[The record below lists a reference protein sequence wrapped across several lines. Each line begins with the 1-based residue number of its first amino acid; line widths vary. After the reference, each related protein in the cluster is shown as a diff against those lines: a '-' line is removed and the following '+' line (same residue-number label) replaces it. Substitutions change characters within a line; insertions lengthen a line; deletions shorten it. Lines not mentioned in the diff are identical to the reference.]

1 MSSIMGVSASRGA
14 LLEAKKQLQFIK
26 KSTEILEMKRDKV
39 ASELNKYLNQLGK
52 RSEVENKLIKFYKK
66 FVDALVN
73 VGHEEFKSASMVV
86 SRMDTRLHRYLVMGI
101 EEYDVEI
108 INKPSVEA
116 IPNLIIRE
124 IALEFYRI
132 FLEFLD
138 VAVIENKIEALA
150 YDLMNTARK
159 VNALQ
164 KIIIPSYQDLI
175 RYIEERIME
184 EELSEFV
191 RTKFI
196 VDRKGRR

>member
-14 LLEAKKQLQFIK
+14 LLEARKQLQFIK

-39 ASELNKYLNQLGK
+39 ASELNKYLGQLGK
-52 RSEVENKLIKFYKK
+52 REEAEKKIMDTYAK
-66 FVDALVN
+66 FVKALVN
-73 VGHEEFKSASMVV
+73 VGHEEFTSASMVV
-86 SRMDTRLHRYLVMGI
+86 SKMKTRLHRHLVMGI

-108 INKPSVEA
+108 VEPPSVES
-116 IPNLIIRE
+116 IPNLVVKE
-124 IALEFYRI
+124 VANEFYKV
-132 FLEFLD
+132 FMEMLE
-138 VAVIENKIEALA
+138 VAIIENKIEALA

-196 VDRKGRR
+196 VDKKG

>member
-14 LLEAKKQLQFIK
+14 LLEARKQLQFIK

-39 ASELNKYLNQLGK
+39 ASELNKYLGQLGK
-52 RSEVENKLIKFYKK
+52 REEAEKKIMETYTK
-66 FVDALVN
+66 FVKALVN
-73 VGHEEFKSASMVV
+73 VGHEEFTSASMVV
-86 SRMDTRLHRYLVMGI
+86 SKMKTRLHRHLVMGI

-108 INKPSVEA
+108 VEPPSVES
-116 IPNLIIRE
+116 IPNLVVKE
-124 IALEFYRI
+124 VANEFYKV
-132 FLEFLD
+132 FMEMLE
-138 VAVIENKIEALA
+138 VAIIENKIEALA

-196 VDRKGRR
+196 VDKKG

>member
-14 LLEAKKQLQFIK
+14 LLEARKQLQFIK

-39 ASELNKYLNQLGK
+39 ASELNKYLNQLG
-52 RSEVENKLIKFYKK
+52 RREEVERKIMSVYKK
-66 FVDALVN
+66 FIKALVS
-73 VGHEEFKSASMVV
+73 VGHEEFKSAASVV
-86 SRMDTRLHRYLVMGI
+86 SNMETKLHRHLVMGI

-108 INKPSVEA
+108 TKPPSVES
-116 IPNLIIRE
+116 ISNLVVKE
-124 IALEFYRI
+124 VADEFYKI
-132 FLEFLD
+132 FIEMLE

-196 VDRKGRR
+196 VDRKG

>member
-14 LLEAKKQLQFIK
+14 LLEARKQLQFIK

-39 ASELNKYLNQLGK
+39 ASELNKYLGQLGK
-52 RSEVENKLIKFYKK
+52 REEAEKKIMESYAK
-66 FVDALVN
+66 FVKALVN
-73 VGHEEFKSASMVV
+73 VGHEEFNSASMVV
-86 SRMDTRLHRYLVMGI
+86 SRMETKLHRQLVMGI

-108 INKPSVEA
+108 VKPPSVES
-116 IPNLIIRE
+116 IPNLVVKE
-124 IALEFYRI
+124 VANEFYKV
-132 FLEFLD
+132 FMEMLE
-138 VAVIENKIEALA
+138 VAIIENKIEALA

-196 VDRKGRR
+196 VDRKR

>member
-52 RSEVENKLIKFYKK
+52 RADAESKLIKFYKK
-66 FVDALVN
+66 YIDALIN

-86 SRMDTRLHRYLVMGI
+86 SRMGTKLHRHLVMGI
-101 EEYDVEI
+101 EEYDAEIVE
-108 INKPSVEA
+108 KPSVES

-124 IALEFYRI
+124 VAIEFYKI
-132 FLEFLD
+132 FLELLE

-196 VDRKGRR
+196 VDRKGRK

>member
-14 LLEAKKQLQFIK
+14 LVETRRQLQFII

-39 ASELNKYLNQLGK
+39 ASELNKYLGQLGRRGDAEK
-52 RSEVENKLIKFYKK
+52 KIMGAYNKFIK
-66 FVDALVN
+66 ALVN
-73 VGHEEFKSASMVV
+73 VGHEEFNTASIVV
-86 SRMDTRLHRYLVMGI
+86 SKMETKLHRHLVMGI

-108 INKPSVEA
+108 VGKPSVES
-116 IPNLIIRE
+116 IPNLVVKE
-124 IALEFYRI
+124 VANEFYKAFI
-132 FLEFLD
+132 EMLN
-138 VAVIENKIEALA
+138 VAIIENKIEALA

-164 KIIIPSYQDLI
+164 KIIIPRYQDLI

-196 VDRKGRR
+196 IDKKVR